1 MSQQRLTSPRGQR
14 GAALM
19 VVLMLLLVMTLL
31 ALASLRATQ
40 LSERMSGGL
49 FDRGL
54 AFQAAEAAL
63 REAEGKVNAATV
75 FPTNGN
81 CEAAT
86 GLCPAPVATAGVDPR
101 WLASTTVW
109 KTGTAVGG
117 LAVTPQ
123 YIIEPMGSAPNWPGC
138 DREMPRHPS
147 CLSPRFRITARVSAE
162 GRAEVMLQS
171 NYTMP

>member
-1 MSQQRLTSPRGQR
+1 MSRPSPVSPRAQH

-63 REAEGKVNAATV
+63 REAEGSVNAATV
-75 FPTNGN
+75 FPTSGN
-81 CEAAT
+81 CEATT
-86 GLCPAPVATAGVDPR
+86 GLCPAPVASAGVDPR
-101 WLASTTVW
+101 WLAASTVW

-123 YIIEPMGSAPNWPGC
+123 YIIEPMGRAPNWPGC
-138 DREMPRHPS
+138 DREIPRHPS
-147 CLSPRFRITARVSAE
+147 CLSPRFRITARVQQDA
-162 GRAEVMLQS
+162 RASVMLQS